1 MIDAAEEFAGS
12 KPRRILWLLAVSV
25 PLAVLGISIIIFL
38 GVGRWL
44 FVEDP
49 LEKAQAILV
58 LSGRMP
64 LRALEAA
71 RLYNGGYAAEV
82 WLTHPSEPAAS
93 LQTIH
98 IAYLSEDFFNARVL
112 MHEGVPATAI
122 RVLEPPV
129 ANTEDELRAA
139 AAELDRAKGSAV
151 IIVTTKAHT
160 RRVRTLWK
168 VASGG
173 RQRAIVRAPAND
185 PYEPSRWWRTSRD
198 ALDVVREV
206 LGLLN
211 AWAGLPLR
219 SSP

>member
-1 MIDAAEEFAGS
+1 MMDTAEEFAGS
-12 KPRRILWLLAVSV
+12 KRRRICC
-25 PLAVLGISIIIFL
+25 PLALSVLAAILGIAIIIFF

-44 FVEDP
+44 FVEDK

-64 LRALEAA
+64 LRAIEAA

-82 WLTHPSEPAAS
+82 WLTRPSEPAAS
-93 LQTIH
+93 LEAMH
-98 IAYLSEDFFNARVL
+98 VAYLTEDFFNSRIL

-129 ANTEDELRAA
+129 ANTADELRAA
-139 AAELDRAKGSAV
+139 TAELDRDGGSAV

-160 RRVRTLWK
+160 RRVRTLWRELS
-168 VASGG
+168 SG
-173 RQRAIVRAPAND
+173 RRRAIVRAPASD
-185 PYEPSRWWRTSRD
+185 PFEPDRWWRNTRD
-198 ALDVVREV
+198 VLDVVREV

-211 AWAGLPLR
+211 AWAGLPLHP
-219 SSP
+219 SI